1 LLQAG
6 SAASSI
12 IDLSKD
18 FEVDDA
24 AVKSSPGSQA
34 IMELCKNLPGIRT
47 FMVLED
53 GKVVAKYIRDDVDEN
68 KPFNVQ
74 SVTKSWTSLLIGM
87 IIEEG
92 KLSLD
97 TTLGS
102 IFPNE
107 SAWELSDEVDFRK
120 SITVSC

>member
-1 LLQAG
+1 MLQVS
-6 SAASSI
+6 SAASI
-12 IDLSKD
+12 VDLSKD
-18 FEVDDA
+18 LEVDDA

-34 IMELCKNLPGIRT
+34 IMEYGKNSTLVRT
-47 FMVLED
+47 VMVLED

-68 KPFNVQ
+68 KPHDVR

-92 KLSLD
+92 KLSLN

-107 SAWELSDEVDFRK
+107 TAWELSDEKDFRK

>member
-1 LLQAG
+1 
-6 SAASSI
+6 
-12 IDLSKD
+12 
-18 FEVDDA
+18 
-24 AVKSSPGSQA
+24 
-34 IMELCKNLPGIRT
+34 MELCKNVTGIRT
-47 FMVLED
+47 IMVLED

-68 KPFNVQ
+68 KPFNVK

-92 KLSLD
+92 KLSLN

>member
-1 LLQAG
+1 MLQVS
-6 SAASSI
+6 SAASI
-12 IDLSKD
+12 VDLSKD
-18 FEVDDA
+18 LEVDDA

-34 IMELCKNLPGIRT
+34 IMEYGKNSTRVRT
-47 FMVLED
+47 VMVLED

-68 KPFNVQ
+68 KPHDVR

-92 KLSLD
+92 KLSLN

-107 SAWELSDEVDFRK
+107 TAWELADEKDFRK
-120 SITVSC
+120 AITVSC